1 MLRLPYAHLI
11 SFYVNE
17 FMQLCVVMIIVITY
31 AVDLLCLSVH
41 VRLFHCTTGIA
52 LSSVVI
58 V

>member
-1 MLRLPYAHLI
+1 MLRLQYVLLI
-11 SFYVNE
+11 SFCVNE
-17 FMQLCVVMIIVITY
+17 FVQLCVMMIIVITY
-31 AVDLLCLSVH
+31 AVDLLCISVH